1 MTAFRGAGKRSCN
14 NHELFEEAE
23 MTRKLRI
30 LAIASLALSVMSA
43 QPLLAQVNMQY
54 NGQYSGQYRGQFN
67 GQYSGKYY
75 GGDQTGLPN
84 RRGKNDDPLGYPVN
98 SGSCGELY
106 YPQPG
111 TDYIVH
117 DRQGKRCY

>member
-1 MTAFRGAGKRSCN
+1 M
-14 NHELFEEAE
+14 
-23 MTRKLRI
+23 MRKLRI
-30 LAIASLALSVMSA
+30 LASASLALSITSA

-75 GGDQTGLPN
+75 GGADQTTPPN
-84 RRGKNDDPLGYPVN
+84 GRRRSEDSFGYPVN
-98 SGSCGELY
+98 SGACGELY

-117 DRQGKRCY
+117 DRQGRRCY